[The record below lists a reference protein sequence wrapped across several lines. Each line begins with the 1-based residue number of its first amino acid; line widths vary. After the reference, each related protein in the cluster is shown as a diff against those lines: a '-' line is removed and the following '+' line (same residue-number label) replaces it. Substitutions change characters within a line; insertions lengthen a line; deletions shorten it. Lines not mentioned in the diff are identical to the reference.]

1 MTFAAA
7 IVAGEPSG
15 DLLAARMLRGL
26 RERDPQVRAMGIGGP
41 AMARAGF
48 EAWHPMDALSVF
60 GYVDAL
66 RQAPR
71 LIRTWR
77 DTRRRTLDWR
87 PDVFVG
93 VDAPDFNLRLEEKLR
108 AAGIPTVHFVGP
120 SIWAWRFERIHQIR
134 RAVSHMLVLF
144 PFEVDLYREQGVPVT
159 YVGHPLA
166 ELIPARPDRAAARAR
181 LGLEPGRRVL
191 ALMPGSRESEIRLL
205 APRFLRA
212 AQILASQDPDLRIV
226 VPVVNQHRRAQFE
239 AILAQYPVPG
249 CQVLSAPPETGQGA
263 EAGLGAPARAD
274 GLDTAEWPIAWHAME
289 AADAVLVASGTA
301 TLEAALFK
309 RPLVISY
316 VITPWMRRIMAWKS
330 GQDAPSLPWIGLPNI
345 LEREFV
351 VPELLQEAATPQ
363 ALAEHTWTALTDA
376 ALAERIERRFAA
388 LHETLSR
395 DTPGLAAQAILD
407 ASHGRAA

>member
-1 MTFAAA
+1 M
-7 IVAGEPSG
+7 
-15 DLLAARMLRGL
+15 
-26 RERDPQVRAMGIGGP
+26 
-41 AMARAGF
+41 
-48 EAWHPMDALSVF
+48 
-60 GYVDAL
+60 
-66 RQAPR
+66 
-71 LIRTWR
+71 
-77 DTRRRTLDWR
+77 
-87 PDVFVG
+87 
-93 VDAPDFNLRLEEKLR
+93 
-108 AAGIPTVHFVGP
+108 
-120 SIWAWRFERIHQIR
+120 
-134 RAVSHMLVLF
+134 
-144 PFEVDLYREQGVPVT
+144 T

-166 ELIPARPDRAAARAR
+166 ELIPVRPDRAAARAR
-181 LGLEPGRRVL
+181 LGLEPGGRVL

-205 APRFLRA
+205 APRFLQA
-212 AQILASQDPDLRIV
+212 AQILLGQDPDLRVI

-249 CQVLSAPPETGQGA
+249 CQVLTALPTAGQGA
-263 EAGLGAPARAD
+263 EAAAAGQRAD
-274 GLDTAEWPIAWHAME
+274 GLDTSEWPIAWHAME

-376 ALAERIERRFAA
+376 ALAERIERRFTA